1 MRLKTYTAP
10 TTAEAMNLVRQDMG
24 DEAIIV
30 GTQRGAGGRGARVTA
45 ALEWLGGTVTAL
57 ATEQDNEQHDV
68 AKTIRQALN
77 YHGTPARLSQRL
89 VDAAMALGIDDPMTA
104 FAGAL
109 EASFQFAP
117 IPEVRQNLP
126 AMLIGP
132 PGAGKTV
139 TVAKLAARAILA
151 GGSAGLITTDTQRA
165 GGIAQLAAFARILN
179 LDLKTAHTAADLR
192 AAVAGRLVGN
202 GPLYIDTPG
211 TNPFS
216 DTEMDHL
223 GGLVAVAGAA
233 PVLVLP
239 AGGDA
244 MEAADIASS
253 FADIGATRLLV
264 TRLDMVRRVGGILA
278 AADAARLKF
287 CLVSITPYVADG
299 LSPVDAL
306 SLARLIMPH
315 SAETPYGAETPS

>member
-1 MRLKTYTAP
+1 M
-10 TTAEAMNLVRQDMG
+10 LV
-24 DEAIIV
+24 
-30 GTQRGAGGRGARVTA
+30 
-45 ALEWLGGTVTAL
+45 
-57 ATEQDNEQHDV
+57 
-68 AKTIRQALN
+68 
-77 YHGTPARLSQRL
+77 
-89 VDAAMALGIDDPMTA
+89 
-104 FAGAL
+104 
-109 EASFQFAP
+109 
-117 IPEVRQNLP
+117 
-126 AMLIGP
+126 GP

-151 GGSAGLITTDTQRA
+151 GRSAALITTDTQRA
-165 GGIAQLAAFARILN
+165 GGVEQLAAFTRILN
-179 LDLKTAHTAADLR
+179 IQLKTAHTTAELRRTVAD
-192 AAVAGRLVGN
+192 RLAED

-216 DTEMDHL
+216 DSEMDHL
-223 GGLVAVAGAA
+223 SGLIRVAKAE

-244 MEAADIASS
+244 MEAAEIASS

-287 CLVSITPYVADG
+287 CDVSITPYVADG
-299 LSPVDAL
+299 LSAVNAL

-315 SAETPYGAETPS
+315 SVETSFRTEASS

>member
-1 MRLKTYTAP
+1 MRLKTYTAA

-30 GTQRGAGGRGARVTA
+30 STQRAARGSGARVTA
-45 ALEWLGGTVTAL
+45 ALELIGTNVAAL
-57 ATEQDNEQHDV
+57 ATEQDNEKHDV

-77 YHGTPARLSQRL
+77 YHGTPARLGERL
-89 VDAAMALGIDDPMTA
+89 VDTATALGMDDPMAA

-109 EASFQFAP
+109 EAGFEFAP
-117 IPEVRQNLP
+117 IPEIGEDVPVILV
-126 AMLIGP
+126 GP

-151 GGSAGLITTDTQRA
+151 GRCAGLITTDTQRA
-165 GGIAQLAAFARILN
+165 GGIEQLAAFTRILN
-179 LDLKTAHTAADLR
+179 IELKTAHATADLR
-192 AAVAGRLVGN
+192 RAVAERLIGT

-216 DTEMDHL
+216 DSEMDHL
-223 GGLVAVAGAA
+223 GGLIVEAKAE

-264 TRLDMVRRVGGILA
+264 TRLDMVRRVGSILA

-287 CLVSITPYVADG
+287 CDVSITPYVADG
-299 LSPVDAL
+299 LSPINAL

-315 SAETPYGAETPS
+315 SAETSFRTEASS